1 MLAMSK
7 WGSSGLCWQSAASQW
22 WGWQRGRASTLA
34 DKALATQ
41 SPQQRTLV
49 SCVAVCTAIISGAPL
64 HSSVA
69 HAGNAEVS
77 AEIASELLRAS
88 DQYLLEGLKRLCEM
102 RIAQSLSL
110 DTLIPTFELSEAF
123 SAPQLAR
130 RCILFVLEH
139 YDAFL
144 EMHGADML
152 HDLMLRMVPQVRQS
166 MLEDTAE
173 QPPSQES

>member
-1 MLAMSK
+1 MGKLRAAQAISSIGGGDGNGEGRQRLQMRHLLRSRLSSIPWCRMLHCAQ
-7 WGSSGLCWQSAASQW
+7 L
-22 WGWQRGRASTLA
+22 
-34 DKALATQ
+34 
-41 SPQQRTLV
+41 
-49 SCVAVCTAIISGAPL
+49 ISGAPL
-64 HSSVA
+64 HSLVA

>member
-1 MLAMSK
+1 M
-7 WGSSGLCWQSAASQW
+7 
-22 WGWQRGRASTLA
+22 
-34 DKALATQ
+34 
-41 SPQQRTLV
+41 

-64 HSSVA
+64 HSWVA